1 MEARV
6 ADHPRS
12 GATPWLALLVGGL
25 IVALAVLGYYL
36 YSSAGRMEPKLPA
49 AINIDINLPKAP
61 PIPDA
66 PRLPDAPIPVPK

>member
-1 MEARV
+1 M
-6 ADHPRS
+6 ADPHRS

-25 IVALAVLGYYL
+25 IVALAVLGYFL
-36 YSSAGRMEPKLPA
+36 YSSAGRVEPKLPA
-49 AINIDINLPKAP
+49 AIDIDINVPKAP

>member
-1 MEARV
+1 M
-6 ADHPRS
+6 ADPHRS

-25 IVALAVLGYYL
+25 IVALAVLGYFL
-36 YSSAGRMEPKLPA
+36 YSSAGRVEPRLPA
-49 AINIDINLPKAP
+49 AIDIDINVPKAP

>member
-1 MEARV
+1 M
-6 ADHPRS
+6 ADPHRS

-25 IVALAVLGYYL
+25 IVAFAVLGYFL
-36 YSSAGRMEPKLPA
+36 YSSAGRVEPRLPA
-49 AINIDINLPKAP
+49 AIDIDINVPKAP

>member
-1 MEARV
+1 M
-6 ADHPRS
+6 ADPHRS

-25 IVALAVLGYYL
+25 IVALAGLGYFL
-36 YSSAGRMEPKLPA
+36 YSSAGRMEPQLPA
-49 AINIDINLPKAP
+49 TINIDINLPKAP